1 MTNMT
6 HHQMITRKGWERV
19 QGPSASPVEGQLR
32 QCRAVPYHQ
41 LQLFHLYKWGP
52 KPGHKSFSSIAGA
65 ACWDKFAW
73 IPKMNM
79 MKYELMQL
87 AHMDF
92 MNLIFAYV
100 VNVRHLGYTLYI
112 S

>member
-1 MTNMT
+1 
-6 HHQMITRKGWERV
+6 
-19 QGPSASPVEGQLR
+19 
-32 QCRAVPYHQ
+32 
-41 LQLFHLYKWGP
+41 
-52 KPGHKSFSSIAGA
+52 
-65 ACWDKFAW
+65 
-73 IPKMNM
+73 MNM